1 MATGLF
7 DILERYV
14 DSVSDTSVYV
24 LDDQFAII
32 DSPTFA
38 IMPNHPYRNP
48 LVIAVYCTAGSGK
61 GRVNTKVF
69 DLTQDSLMIVLPG
82 QITEMVDVS
91 EDFRAIYIIMTDS
104 FTNSLGIGNTFS
116 LNNIVAS
123 SPYIHLEERAKD
135 SLENYLTMCRNLIPQ
150 TNNPHQLEILQLLTR
165 AFFLGLG
172 YFIHNV
178 EQECRESR
186 SSELTR
192 RFLELVEQYYT
203 EYRELSF
210 YANKLNLTTK
220 HLSRVVKEASGKQAT
235 EWIEKYVILDAVTQL
250 LSTNCT
256 VKEIA
261 YRLNFPSQSCF
272 GKYFNR
278 ITGMSHNRYREQH
291 RQKEIKNHT
300 R

>member
-91 EDFRAIYIIMTDS
+91 EDFRATYIIMTDS
-104 FTNSLGIGNTFS
+104 FTNSLGIGDTFS
-116 LNNIVAS
+116 LNNIVAA
-123 SPYIHLEERAKD
+123 SPYIYLEQRTKE
-135 SLENYLTMCRNLIPQ
+135 SLENYIMMCRSLIPEMG
-150 TNNPHQLEILQLLTR
+150 NPHRLEILQLLTK

-172 YFIHNV
+172 YFIHQV
-178 EQECRESR
+178 ESATVVAR
-186 SSELTR
+186 SHALTKD
-192 RFLELVEQYYT
+192 FIALVESNYT
-203 EYRELSF
+203 LHRELSF
-210 YANKLNLTTK
+210 YAEKLNLTAK
-220 HLSRVVKEASGKQAT
+220 HLSRAVKEVSGKHAT
-235 EWIEKYVILDAVTQL
+235 EWIEKYVILDATTQL
-250 LSTNCT
+250 LSTDSSI
-256 VKEIA
+256 KEIA

-272 GKYFNR
+272 GKYFSR
-278 ITGMSHNRYREQH
+278 ITGISPAAYRQAH
-291 RQKEIKNHT
+291 RQDN
-300 R
+300 RA